1 MSMDLFGSRFF
12 IILSISV
19 LVTGIDESVLVVFI
33 LSVAGTSL
41 ALSIRVNCIAKKK
54 KVK

>member
-19 LVTGIDESVLVVFI
+19 LVTGTDESVLVVFI
-33 LSVAGTSL
+33 LSVEGTSL
-41 ALSIRVNCIAKKK
+41 ALSMRVNCIAKKK
-54 KVK
+54 C